1 MGHAWCQVWCLDNGY
16 WENIEVTPP
25 AGIEQIQKSVEEMKL
40 PKGRLARILYQN
52 AGWLKPAGGIL
63 VAGLMLAVFY
73 LQGKKR
79 CLAQKKRVGKMTAG
93 ELYGCVLRV
102 AKIKGIKMAEPTG
115 QSTLEILKEKFP
127 EITAEQWEKLYGQV
141 LQELFGRKE
150 EQSQEQRKEQ
160 QIWQR
165 KFYSRFSETAE
176 RDMNWYQKILFRSIF
191 CMKYEKKI

>member
-1 MGHAWCQVWCLDNGY
+1 M
-16 WENIEVTPP
+16 TPP

-63 VAGLMLAVFY
+63 AAGLMLAVFY

-79 CLAQKKRVGKMTAG
+79 CLALKKRVGKMTAG

-115 QSTLEILKEKFP
+115 QS
-127 EITAEQWEKLYGQV
+127 TAEQWEKLYGQV

-165 KFYSRFSETAE
+165 KFYSRFSEAAE

>member
-1 MGHAWCQVWCLDNGY
+1 
-16 WENIEVTPP
+16 
-25 AGIEQIQKSVEEMKL
+25 
-40 PKGRLARILYQN
+40 
-52 AGWLKPAGGIL
+52 
-63 VAGLMLAVFY
+63 
-73 LQGKKR
+73 
-79 CLAQKKRVGKMTAG
+79 
-93 ELYGCVLRV
+93 
-102 AKIKGIKMAEPTG
+102 MAEPTG

-176 RDMNWYQKILFRSIF
+176 RDMKWYQKILFRSIF

>member
-1 MGHAWCQVWCLDNGY
+1 M
-16 WENIEVTPP
+16 TPP

-63 VAGLMLAVFY
+63 TAGLMLAVFY

-79 CLAQKKRVGKMTAG
+79 CLALKKRVGKMTAG

-165 KFYSRFSETAE
+165 KFYSRFSEAAE

>member
-1 MGHAWCQVWCLDNGY
+1 M
-16 WENIEVTPP
+16 TPP

-52 AGWLKPAGGIL
+52 AGWLKPAGKIL
-63 VAGLMLAVFY
+63 AAGLMLAVFY

-79 CLAQKKRVGKMTAG
+79 CLALKKRVGKMTAG

-102 AKIKGIKMAEPTG
+102 AKIKGIKMAEPAG
-115 QSTLEILKEKFP
+115 KSTLEILKEKFP

-150 EQSQEQRKEQ
+150 EKSQEQRKEQ

-165 KFYSRFSETAE
+165 KFYSRFSEAAE
-176 RDMNWYQKILFRSIF
+176 RDMNWYQKIIFRSIF
-191 CMKYEKKI
+191 CMKYEKGI